1 MTSQARPL
9 SSYEHLGRTLAPRL
23 FRHFRVDPEGADMR
37 KVFAEHPQLVMA
49 FNHGPAAG
57 PVLIVAGYLRFIEQ
71 VGAGDRRHFGVT
83 WKAFYDLPV
92 VKHLARF
99 ITQTEEVFDTAGY
112 VELLRNR
119 TYNDFLVAPE
129 GDHCTFGNGFDIQ
142 PFVSHGFVEIAVRA
156 GVPILVASH
165 QGSEA
170 WSAELTLSQEAVQSV
185 GRWLPQRWRKQ
196 LDRTS
201 VLSIPWFPFTPIE
214 AFKMRYDLYHPRV
227 TVAAL
232 DAAGSKAERALLLQ
246 DDAEAVRAIMQ
257 AAVERL
263 RDLPVS
269 AEDRV
274 EPAAPEDPRD
284 HLQTEPVEAASAE
297 SASTEP
303 ASPAE
308 TKAGPLDEAPRASE

>member
-1 MTSQARPL
+1 
-9 SSYEHLGRTLAPRL
+9 
-23 FRHFRVDPEGADMR
+23 
-37 KVFAEHPQLVMA
+37 
-49 FNHGPAAG
+49 
-57 PVLIVAGYLRFIEQ
+57 
-71 VGAGDRRHFGVT
+71 
-83 WKAFYDLPV
+83 
-92 VKHLARF
+92 
-99 ITQTEEVFDTAGY
+99 
-112 VELLRNR
+112 
-119 TYNDFLVAPE
+119 
-129 GDHCTFGNGFDIQ
+129 
-142 PFVSHGFVEIAVRA
+142 
-156 GVPILVASH
+156 VPILVASH

-227 TVAAL
+227 TVEAL

-284 HLQTEPVEAASAE
+284 HLQTEPLAPTSTE
-297 SASTEP
+297 SASTEST
-303 ASPAE
+303 SPAA